1 MTLGVAVLALVTLQR
16 LGELLWSRRNAAGLI
31 AAGAV
36 EHGAG
41 HYPAL
46 VALHVGWLCGLWLLA
61 WNRQPVWGWLAV
73 YAGLQALRAWVL
85 MTLGRRWTTRIIV
98 PAGSELVRTGPY
110 RFMAHPNYAVVAAE
124 IAILPLA
131 FGLVWYAGLFSIL
144 NAAVLAVRVRT
155 ENAALASLVD
165 DRAA

>member
-1 MTLGVAVLALVTLQR
+1 MTLGVAVLTLVTLQR

-85 MTLGRRWTTRIIV
+85 MTLGALDDAHHR
-98 PAGSELVRTGPY
+98 AGRKRARPDRS
-110 RFMAHPNYAVVAAE
+110 MAHPNYAVVAAE

-155 ENAALASLVD
+155 ENAALASLVH
-165 DRAA
+165 DRAT